1 MWKPYAMSLV
11 YYIRIQKRH
20 NKELKGIATVTKSPE
35 YFQGRSSLVRNS
47 ELCEGAAALGFTCG
61 LWRP

>member
-1 MWKPYAMSLV
+1 MSLV

-20 NKELKGIATVTKSPE
+20 NKELKGITTVMKSSE
-35 YFQGRSSLVRNS
+35 YFQGRSSPVRNS
-47 ELCEGAAALGFTCG
+47 ELCEGAAALGFARG